1 LPATTPPKA
10 PRRPAHTRYNQ
21 LFDELITRR
30 GGDANIGLKLPVL
43 LRQAGLGGVGLR
55 IVQPAFITGPVKHV
69 HAVTLTSISESL
81 VAEGMVSAQ
90 DARTLHAELVA
101 RVFAVGART
110 TTTGGSSECSG
121 SAATRTPSPPT
132 RADPLRLDDV
142 QGGRCPTMGMMGAR
156 EDATRESYDRVA
168 DDYAATFFA
177 DLDGKPQDR
186 ALLRILAEQAPDS
199 SRSPTSA
206 AAPATSPGWDRGR
219 LHGLP
224 PRPSR
229 Q

>member
-1 LPATTPPKA
+1 
-10 PRRPAHTRYNQ
+10 
-21 LFDELITRR
+21 
-30 GGDANIGLKLPVL
+30 
-43 LRQAGLGGVGLR
+43 
-55 IVQPAFITGPVKHV
+55 
-69 HAVTLTSISESL
+69 
-81 VAEGMVSAQ
+81 
-90 DARTLHAELVA
+90 
-101 RVFAVGART
+101 
-110 TTTGGSSECSG
+110 
-121 SAATRTPSPPT
+121 
-132 RADPLRLDDV
+132 
-142 QGGRCPTMGMMGAR
+142 MGMMGAR

-168 DDYAATFFA
+168 DDYAATFCA